1 MMQGH
6 PDSPITRG
14 WRSTEVRDALDL
26 CLACKGCKHDCPAAV
41 DMATYKAEFLAHHY
55 TGRLRPRADYAT
67 GWLPL
72 FARLATASHLAGV
85 LNAASHAPRLG
96 RLGTRLAGLEDREV
110 PLLARRTLQQW
121 WRGRPGGSGARGTV
135 LLWPDTFTN
144 FFTPHVGQAA
154 VAVLEQ
160 AGWQVDIPAKPLCC
174 GLTWISTGQLGTAK
188 RVLRRSIAAL
198 APHVRAGG
206 LVVGL
211 EPSCTAVF
219 RSDAAELFP
228 EDQDV
233 HRLRDATVTL
243 AELLTKHS
251 DGWQPPAVG
260 GAEAV
265 KAIAQVHCHQHA
277 IMGWDADAQVLA
289 EAGVEAEQLESGCCG
304 LAGNFGFTAGHG
316 EVSKACA
323 EQVLLP
329 RVREADPNT
338 VVLADGFSCRTQI
351 HDLDS
356 GGREALHLAEL
367 LAVGVGSERQH
378 LKEK

>member
-1 MMQGH
+1 
-6 PDSPITRG
+6 
-14 WRSTEVRDALDL
+14 
-26 CLACKGCKHDCPAAV
+26 
-41 DMATYKAEFLAHHY
+41 
-55 TGRLRPRADYAT
+55 
-67 GWLPL
+67 
-72 FARLATASHLAGV
+72 
-85 LNAASHAPRLG
+85 
-96 RLGTRLAGLEDREV
+96 
-110 PLLARRTLQQW
+110 
-121 WRGRPGGSGARGTV
+121 
-135 LLWPDTFTN
+135 
-144 FFTPHVGQAA
+144 
-154 VAVLEQ
+154 
-160 AGWQVDIPAKPLCC
+160 
-174 GLTWISTGQLGTAK
+174 
-188 RVLRRSIAAL
+188 
-198 APHVRAGG
+198 
-206 LVVGL
+206 
-211 EPSCTAVF
+211 
-219 RSDAAELFP
+219 
-228 EDQDV
+228 
-233 HRLRDATVTL
+233 
-243 AELLTKHS
+243 LTKHS

-367 LAVGVGSERQH
+367 LAVGVGSERH
-378 LKEK
+378 LKEE